1 MKRMLINATQPEEVR
16 VALVDG
22 QRLYDFDIES
32 HGREQKK
39 GNVYQA
45 KVSSVEPSLGAA
57 FVEFGSDR
65 HGFLPAKEVS
75 REFSAKSDRTPQA
88 DAQSRDGARAPG
100 IADLI
105 SPGQQF
111 LVQVDKEERGNKGA
125 ALTTFLSLAGR
136 YMVLMPNN
144 PRAGGISRRIE
155 GEDREQL
162 RESLSGLEIPDGMGV
177 IIRTAGV
184 GRSAEELQWD
194 LDYLLQL
201 WEAIRAAGKE
211 QKAPALIYQENNIV
225 LRAIRDYLRQ
235 DIGEVLIDSEE
246 AFAEASQF
254 IDKVMP
260 SYRERIRFYSDDVP
274 LFSRYQI
281 ESQIETAF
289 LHEVQLPSGGAV
301 VIDPTEAL
309 VAIDINSARATKG
322 ADIEETALTTNLEAA
337 EEIARQFRLRDM
349 GGLIV
354 IDFID
359 MSSTKDQRAV
369 ENRLREAVEAD
380 RARIQIG
387 RISRFG
393 LMEMSRQRLRPSL
406 AEMTTE
412 ICPRCAGQGRI
423 HDIRSLALSI
433 LRVMEEESLK
443 ERSSIVRALVPL
455 DVAAY
460 LLNEKRG
467 DVADIEKRTNTHLV
481 IVPSANL
488 ETPHYDVQRIR
499 EDDAEAE
506 TEVLSYEL
514 ADAVNE
520 IELPSARENGRKP
533 RPQEAAVKSM
543 APAQPAPTPQRPGWL
558 RRTLDNLFGA
568 DSKEARAKARPVGS
582 TDSGRERQRPEN
594 RQGRRDRDR
603 GRDRGR
609 ERGRGR
615 GQSDNRGERRTG
627 GQERGERRGNGDRR
641 DRPRRGDDRQ
651 TNRGDGSSS
660 KRAEGG
666 TQGRG
671 RERANTPGRSPQ
683 GEAPRHT
690 EAESPAEKS
699 AAGSRSRRQRGRGP
713 AGDKAP
719 APPRERPP
727 ETAAAN
733 ADSAPSPN
741 KRKPRRDRNAI
752 EDARQNPSTETP
764 VTTVATDTSGEPQ
777 ADSVAAAML
786 AAAADDGDQREDRT
800 AGAPAERAA
809 NDPRERA
816 KAPPAPASA
825 TSEATSEASAAQ
837 AEPSPAAASKPE
849 SRPKDASKTPVPA
862 ASRGSTPAANDEDS
876 IPQPGHRRKDVKS
889 GRASND
895 PREIRRR
902 AAMVSTGDA
911 DD

>member
-641 DRPRRGDDRQ
+641 DRPRRSDDRQ

-699 AAGSRSRRQRGRGP
+699 AEGSRSRRQRGRGP

-862 ASRGSTPAANDEDS
+862 ASRGSTPAANDEAS

>member
-45 KVSSVEPSLGAA
+45 KVSGVEPSLGAA

-75 REFSAKSDRTPQA
+75 WELSAKSDRTPQT
-88 DAQSRDGARAPG
+88 DGQSRDGARAPS

-260 SYRERIRFYSDDVP
+260 SYQERIRFYSDDVP

-289 LHEVQLPSGGAV
+289 LHEVKLPSGGAV

-369 ENRLREAVEAD
+369 ENRLREAVAAD

-499 EDDAEAE
+499 EDDAEAD

-533 RPQEAAVKSM
+533 RPQEAAVKTM

-558 RRTLDNLFGA
+558 RRTLDNLFGT
-568 DSKEARAKARPVGS
+568 DSKEAPARARRVGS

-603 GRDRGR
+603 D
-609 ERGRGR
+609 RGR

-627 GQERGERRGNGDRR
+627 GQERGERRDNGDRR
-641 DRPRRGDDRQ
+641 DRPRRSNERQ
-651 TNRGDGSSS
+651 ANRGNGSSS

-671 RERANTPGRSPQ
+671 RERANTRGRSPQ

-690 EAESPAEKS
+690 DAESPAEKS

-713 AGDKAP
+713 AGDKVP
-719 APPRERPP
+719 APPRERPR
-727 ETAAAN
+727 ETATASTE
-733 ADSAPSPN
+733 SAPSPN

-752 EDARQNPSTETP
+752 EDARQDPSTETA
-764 VTTVATDTSGEPQ
+764 VTTVASDTSGEPE

-786 AAAADDGDQREDRT
+786 AAAADDGGQGRDRT
-800 AGAPAERAA
+800 ARAPAERAA

-825 TSEATSEASAAQ
+825 TSEATSEASDAQ
-837 AEPSPAAASKPE
+837 AEPSPPPASKPE
-849 SRPKDASKTPVPA
+849 LPPKDASKTPVSA
-862 ASRGSTPAANDEDS
+862 ASRGSAPAATDEAS
-876 IPQPGHRRKDVKS
+876 IPQPGHRRKEVKP

-902 AAMVSTGDA
+902 AAMASTGGEDA
-911 DD
+911 